1 MLTFEGKVLAKFGRW
16 GNYDGQFMMAHD
28 VAPSPGGDIYVGDM
42 GGRRIQKFRWTNGR

>member
-1 MLTFEGKVLAKFGRW
+1 VLTLEGKVLAKFGRW

-28 VAPSPGGDIYVGDM
+28 VALSPGGDIYVGDM